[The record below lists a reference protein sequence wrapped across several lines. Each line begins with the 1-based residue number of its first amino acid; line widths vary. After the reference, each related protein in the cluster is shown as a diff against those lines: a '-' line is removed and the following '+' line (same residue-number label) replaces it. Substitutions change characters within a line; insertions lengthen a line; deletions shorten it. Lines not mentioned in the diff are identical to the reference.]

1 MIGMTDL
8 IYRRKIMFK
17 KMFGIN
23 SINNIDIDKVKSII
37 LLCRS
42 LGVLELTVGN
52 VSIRLLPKVSSD
64 LKPLINEVREPKVPT
79 ESTPIKPDDKDISL
93 MEDAGQICADPSGF
107 MRRVERGEFILD
119 KDFGDGAGEE
129 I

>member
-1 MIGMTDL
+1 
-8 IYRRKIMFK
+8 MFK

-64 LKPLINEVREPKVPT
+64 FKQPLINEVREPKVPT

-93 MEDAGQICADPSGF
+93 MEDVELCLNPSGY
-107 MRRVERGEFILD
+107 MRRVERGEFSLD